1 MTPDNPYLGD
11 CSEYNVN
18 FSDVIT
24 LDSLDRKEDWLVQVL
39 DILEEVVDD
48 DEDDTH

>member
-11 CSEYNVN
+11 FSEYNVN